1 MNAVAPSVSL
11 RLATSADHAELIQ
24 VWDAAVRA
32 THHFLA
38 EEDILFFHS
47 SVPSALAQLNVW
59 IAEDAARI
67 VGFIAVSGKHIE
79 ALFIAPD
86 QHRRGIGRRLLDHI
100 VATHPGTYWN
110 VDVNEQNPEA
120 TRFYL
125 HSGFIQTGRSELD
138 PSGRP
143 YPLLHL
149 VLRR

>member
-1 MNAVAPSVSL
+1 M
-11 RLATSADHAELIQ
+11 
-24 VWDAAVRA
+24 RA

-38 EEDILFFHS
+38 EEDILFFRS
-47 SVPSALAQLNVW
+47 SLPSAFEQLNVW
-59 IAEDAARI
+59 VAQDDTRI
-67 VGFIAVSGKHIE
+67 LGFIAVSGKHIE

-86 QHRRGIGRRLLDHI
+86 QHRRGIGRHLLDHI

-110 VDVNEQNPEA
+110 VDVNEQNPAA

-125 HSGFIQTGRSELD
+125 HYGFIQTGRSELD

-143 YPLLHL
+143 FPLLHL